1 MKCIGQKLL
10 EHLIHARVHGVI
22 EMVSSLVEQGKDLS
36 QFVNEF
42 IWYLRNAMVLM
53 TAAEA
58 EELVDLPADAIS
70 APGGNDQRSG
80 YGCDFPIYPHLVRR
94 RFYYEIQ
101 QQQKSGSGSGTDQ
114 TVQTSDGRGL

>member
-1 MKCIGQKLL
+1 MLGAVDHEVYQKLL

-58 EELVDLPADAIS
+58 EELV
-70 APGGNDQRSG
+70 
-80 YGCDFPIYPHLVRR
+80 YPHFFRIAESNQICR
-94 RFYYEIQ
+94 IQ
-101 QQQKSGSGSGTDQ
+101 ASDAGGGTDQ